1 MTGTPLTRS
10 EAKDLTR
17 RKLVRAALAI
27 LDEEGEAGLTTVKV
41 AKAAGIAQSSFYV
54 HFKDMQELLGVL
66 VEEGGARLRG
76 SMREARRR
84 AREAPDDLERHRETF
99 RIPLE
104 AICRHP
110 ELLRIQLR
118 ARHDPSSSLRDFAVE
133 TAAAYREHHAADLA
147 ALGYTADNE
156 RDRRRLEMI
165 AEGINAATNAL
176 AMGHLEGR
184 YPDLAEAAD
193 ILTALSRGALRL
205 LRSTSGKAAGE
216 AAASTGL
223 LPETGPAA
231 ETGLF
236 GEPGPVG
243 GAGPVAAAKPVGEAG
258 PVGEAASVAPVSEP
272 PGRS

>member
-1 MTGTPLTRS
+1 MTSTPLSRS

-17 RKLVRAALAI
+17 RRLIRAALEI

-54 HFKDMQELLGVL
+54 HFKDRQELLRVL
-66 VEEGGARLRG
+66 AEEGGERLRG
-76 SMREARRR
+76 SMREARRK

-104 AICRHP
+104 SICRHP

-133 TAAAYREHHAADLA
+133 TAAAYRDHHAADLA

-156 RDRRRLEMI
+156 RDRQRLEMI

-184 YPDLAEAAD
+184 YPDLDEAAD

-205 LRSTSGKAAGE
+205 LRSTSGKPAGE
-216 AAASTGL
+216 PS
-223 LPETGPAA
+223 
-231 ETGLF
+231 
-236 GEPGPVG
+236 
-243 GAGPVAAAKPVGEAG
+243 AGPQRGGRPD
-258 PVGEAASVAPVSEP
+258 
-272 PGRS
+272 PG

>member
-1 MTGTPLTRS
+1 MTSTPLTRS

-17 RKLVRAALAI
+17 RKLIRAAVAI

-41 AKAAGIAQSSFYV
+41 AKVAGIAQSSFYV
-54 HFKDMQELLGVL
+54 HFKDRQELLRVL
-66 VEEGGARLRG
+66 AEEGGERLFT
-76 SMREARRR
+76 SMREARRK

-99 RIPLE
+99 RSPLE

-118 ARHDPSSSLRDFAVE
+118 ARHDPSSSLRDFATE

-165 AEGINAATNAL
+165 ADGIDAATNAL

-184 YPDLAEAAD
+184 YPDLDEAAD

-205 LRSTSGKAAGE
+205 LRSTSAKSAGD
-216 AAASTGL
+216 
-223 LPETGPAA
+223 P
-231 ETGLF
+231 
-236 GEPGPVG
+236 
-243 GAGPVAAAKPVGEAG
+243 
-258 PVGEAASVAPVSEP
+258 
-272 PGRS
+272 

>member
-1 MTGTPLTRS
+1 MSTSLSRS

-17 RKLVRAALAI
+17 RKLIRAALAI
-27 LDEEGEAGLTTVKV
+27 LDEEGEAGLTTVKI

-54 HFKDMQELLGVL
+54 HFKDMRHLLRVL
-66 VEEGGARLRG
+66 AEEGGERLRG

-84 AREAPDDLERHRETF
+84 ARESPDDLERHRDTF

-118 ARHDPSSSLRDFAVE
+118 ARHDPSSSFRDFA
-133 TAAAYREHHAADLA
+133 TQKAAAYREHHAADLA
-147 ALGYTADNE
+147 ALGYTADDE

-165 AEGINAATNAL
+165 AEAVDAATNAL

-184 YPDLAEAAD
+184 YPDLEECAD

-205 LRSTSGKAAGE
+205 LRSTSG
-216 AAASTGL
+216 
-223 LPETGPAA
+223 GPA
-231 ETGLF
+231 
-236 GEPGPVG
+236 
-243 GAGPVAAAKPVGEAG
+243 
-258 PVGEAASVAPVSEP
+258 
-272 PGRS
+272 

>member
-17 RKLVRAALAI
+17 RKLIRAALSI
-27 LDEEGEAGLTTVKV
+27 LDEEGEAGLSTVKV

-54 HFKDMQELLGVL
+54 HFKDMQELLRVL
-66 VEEGGARLRG
+66 AEEGGERLRS
-76 SMREARRR
+76 SMREARRK
-84 AREAPDDLERHRETF
+84 AREHPGDLDLHRETF

-104 AICRHP
+104 SICRHP
-110 ELLRIQLR
+110 ELLRIQIR
-118 ARHDPSSSLRDFAVE
+118 ARHDPSSSLRDFATE

-165 AEGINAATNAL
+165 ADGINAATNAL

-184 YPDLAEAAD
+184 YPDLDEAAD

-205 LRSTSGKAAGE
+205 LRATSNK
-216 AAASTGL
+216 
-223 LPETGPAA
+223 
-231 ETGLF
+231 
-236 GEPGPVG
+236 
-243 GAGPVAAAKPVGEAG
+243 
-258 PVGEAASVAPVSEP
+258 PVSEP
-272 PGRS
+272 PGPSSRPVGEPPGPSSRPVSESPGRS

>member
-1 MTGTPLTRS
+1 MTSTPLTRS

-17 RKLVRAALAI
+17 RKLIRAALEI
-27 LDEEGEAGLTTVKV
+27 LDEEGEAGLSTVKV

-54 HFKDMQELLGVL
+54 HFKDMQELLREL
-66 VEEGGARLRG
+66 AEEGGQRLRD

-84 AREAPDDLERHRETF
+84 AREHPGDLDLHRETF

-104 AICRHP
+104 SICRHP

-165 AEGINAATNAL
+165 ADGINAATNAL

-184 YPDLAEAAD
+184 YPDLDEAAD

-205 LRSTSGKAAGE
+205 LRATSGRSGAAQAGSGE
-216 AAASTGL
+216 
-223 LPETGPAA
+223 
-231 ETGLF
+231 
-236 GEPGPVG
+236 VG
-243 GAGPVAAAKPVGEAG
+243 Q
-258 PVGEAASVAPVSEP
+258 
-272 PGRS
+272 R

>member
-17 RKLVRAALAI
+17 RKLIRAALAI
-27 LDEEGEAGLTTVKV
+27 LDEEGEAGLSTVKV

-54 HFKDMQELLGVL
+54 HFKDMQELLRVL
-66 VEEGGARLRG
+66 ADEGGERLFEA
-76 SMREARRR
+76 MRAARRK
-84 AREAPDDLERHRETF
+84 AREAPDDLERHRDTF
-99 RIPLE
+99 RIPLV

-118 ARHDPSSSLRDFAVE
+118 ARYDPSSSLRDFAVA
-133 TAAAYREHHAADLA
+133 TAAAHREHHAADLA
-147 ALGYTADNE
+147 ALGYTADDE

-184 YPDLAEAAD
+184 YPDLDEAAD

-205 LRSTSGKAAGE
+205 LRSTSAKT
-216 AAASTGL
+216 S
-223 LPETGPAA
+223 PA
-231 ETGLF
+231 ET
-236 GEPGPVG
+236 
-243 GAGPVAAAKPVGEAG
+243 
-258 PVGEAASVAPVSEP
+258 ASEREEGVISEP
-272 PGRS
+272 PARS

>member
-17 RKLVRAALAI
+17 RKLIRAALAI
-27 LDEEGEAGLTTVKV
+27 LDEEGEAGLTTVRV

-54 HFKDMQELLGVL
+54 HFKDRQELLRVL
-66 VEEGGARLRG
+66 AEEGGARLLG
-76 SMREARRR
+76 SMRQARRK

-118 ARHDPSSSLRDFAVE
+118 ARYDPSSSLRDFAVE
-133 TAAAYREHHAADLA
+133 TAAAYRDHHAADLA

-184 YPDLAEAAD
+184 YPDLEEAAD

-205 LRSTSGKAAGE
+205 LRSTSKPAGD
-216 AAASTGL
+216 
-223 LPETGPAA
+223 
-231 ETGLF
+231 
-236 GEPGPVG
+236 
-243 GAGPVAAAKPVGEAG
+243 
-258 PVGEAASVAPVSEP
+258 
-272 PGRS
+272 